1 MNYDIKYN
9 IMTWSKEKNRMLSSL
24 ERPSGLEDSLKYE
37 PEYEPEY
44 DTEYRSE
51 SSSSSNSDPNKK
63 KSFLKKY
70 FGCNFF

>member
-9 IMTWSKEKNRMLSSL
+9 IMTWVWSKEKNRMLSSL
-24 ERPSGLEDSLKYE
+24 ERPSGLEDSLNYE

-44 DTEYRSE
+44 ETEYRSE
-51 SSSSSNSDPNKK
+51 SSSNNDPTKK
-63 KSFLKKY
+63 KNFLKKY

>member
-24 ERPSGLEDSLKYE
+24 ERPSGLEDSLNYE

-51 SSSSSNSDPNKK
+51 SSSENNPKK
-63 KSFLKKY
+63 KSLFKKY